1 MERIFVGA
9 KLMRR
14 RASVC
19 ILLLMTIGLLV
30 DFSSSQTTEKSS
42 RAQTA
47 ENSSSS
53 QTAAKLWM
61 KSWGEDEK
69 VDISPRAQDLISTSF
84 KENKSKIEM
93 VGGDRVW
100 KNSDRTVS
108 QTLVNYYLADLRD
121 RDSERTGS
129 PASQW
134 KPASIKSSDVE
145 AYPLNEFLRKLD
157 PVLNGPKG
165 ELHIISQP
173 TGASILLD
181 KSSRGNTDK
190 ITVEIAGEH
199 RIVVKSKVLSCSKD
213 INIPDGGSIT
223 FHCP

>member
-1 MERIFVGA
+1 
-9 KLMRR
+9 MRR

-121 RDSERTGS
+121 RDSERTGGFV
-129 PASQW
+129 P
-134 KPASIKSSDVE
+134 
-145 AYPLNEFLRKLD
+145 N
-157 PVLNGPKG
+157 PVGK
-165 ELHIISQP
+165 
-173 TGASILLD
+173 
-181 KSSRGNTDK
+181 
-190 ITVEIAGEH
+190 
-199 RIVVKSKVLSCSKD
+199 
-213 INIPDGGSIT
+213 
-223 FHCP
+223 